1 MTVRPLVVVVLALVG
16 LPFASDAQTQ
26 LQDKFFD
33 SNGVSIR
40 YVDAGSGEPVV
51 LTHGVGGSLA
61 TWVDSGVVANLSKDH
76 RVIAFDARGHG
87 KSGKPHDSK
96 SYGREMPLDAVRLLD
111 HLGIKQAHIVG
122 YSMSGGLTSL
132 LLTLRPERFLTATL
146 VAGSG
151 TWEWTPALAERAER
165 EASEREREC
174 ISRSLTQRLL
184 PPNTQMPPEEQ
195 LQAQS
200 KACMENRDQDRFALA
215 AYTRAAADR
224 VMSPAAVATV
234 TVPTLGI
241 VGNLDP
247 NRTGLQNLKK
257 VRPSI
262 ELVVIDGA
270 THGGVTGIV
279 RRPELLTNLRQFISA
294 HRSAGTR

>member
-1 MTVRPLVVVVLALVG
+1 MTVRLSLAVLVLVG
-16 LPFASDAQTQ
+16 FQSRDLAQTQ
-26 LQDKFFD
+26 LADKFFD

-40 YVDAGSGEPVV
+40 YVEAGSGEPIV
-51 LTHGVGGSLA
+51 LGHGVGGSLA
-61 TWVDSGVVANLSKDH
+61 TWVNSGVIANLSKDY

-87 KSGKPHDSK
+87 KSGKPRDSK
-96 SYGREMPLDAVRLLD
+96 LYGHEMPLDTVRLLD

-151 TWEWTPALAERAER
+151 AFEWTPELADRAMR
-165 EASEREREC
+165 EASEREQEC
-174 ISRSLTQRLL
+174 ISRSLTRRLL
-184 PPNTQMPPEEQ
+184 PPNTPMPSEET

-215 AYTRAAADR
+215 AYTRAAGDR
-224 VMSPAAVATV
+224 AISQAAAAAA

-241 VGNLDP
+241 VGTRDP
-247 NRTGLQNLKK
+247 NLAGLQNLKK
-257 VRPSI
+257 MRASLN
-262 ELVVIDGA
+262 LVIVEGA
-270 THGGVTGIV
+270 THGGATGIIQ
-279 RRPELLTNLRQFISA
+279 RPELVTSIRQFISA
-294 HRSAGTR
+294 HRAAGSR